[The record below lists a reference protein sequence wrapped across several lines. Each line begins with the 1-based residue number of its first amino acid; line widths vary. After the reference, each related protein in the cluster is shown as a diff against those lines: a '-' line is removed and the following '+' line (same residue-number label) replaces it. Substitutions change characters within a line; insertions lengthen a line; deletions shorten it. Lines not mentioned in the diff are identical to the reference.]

1 MNILNQPKLIL
12 TKNYIMKKTLL
23 TLAAIAVVAVACDD
37 DDTYVIPTPVDR
49 VVVGFN
55 GDTTVNTIS
64 LSSVATD
71 MPTVT
76 AVAFPD
82 DATNKEIY
90 WISSEPGVIEIDSKT
105 GVMTRTDSVLT
116 QISTVV
122 ITARAVNA
130 LDGTATITLG
140 RGEFVEGVAI
150 NGAAN
155 GWMDI
160 SATGDIPAMA
170 ATVSPSTVLDKT
182 VTWRSSNPD
191 VLAVNAATGAVTR
204 GSTALTAPA
213 IVTISATAANGV
225 KDEIQ
230 VKIGEGELPETL
242 AFEGEDWINSWS
254 ATKAGAVFIQ
264 DSWDA
269 FREWSG
275 RGHLRWDN
283 PSNEAVGQVFTVR
296 FNSTIDN
303 KECKVVGRFTT
314 AQDFGIYSFK
324 INGQTVATD
333 LDFRGGL
340 HAVDFT
346 LANVHLIRGENTFEA
361 TCTGKSNLNGTFLG
375 IDKVTFDVIIP

>member
-1 MNILNQPKLIL
+1 
-12 TKNYIMKKTLL
+12 MKKTLL

-242 AFEGEDWINSWS
+242 AMEGESFDGKTTISEGSIAIQLGWGGGPAWSGTGQLWWQTNSVTAIGS
-254 ATKAGAVFIQ
+254 TVKFNFTSTIKSECKAVVRLTKAV
-264 DSWDA
+264 
-269 FREWSG
+269 
-275 RGHLRWDN
+275 
-283 PSNEAVGQVFTVR
+283 
-296 FNSTIDN
+296 
-303 KECKVVGRFTT
+303 
-314 AQDFGIYSFK
+314 DFGIWNIK
-324 INGQTVATD
+324 INGVLVGEN
-333 LDFRGGL
+333 LDCRGAL
-340 HAVDFT
+340 SVVDFPLDNVT
-346 LANVHLIRGENTFEA
+346 LVRGTNTFEA
-361 TCTGKSNLNGTFLG
+361 ICSGVSGIAKTMLG
-375 IDKVTFDVIIP
+375 IDKLTFEVVTE